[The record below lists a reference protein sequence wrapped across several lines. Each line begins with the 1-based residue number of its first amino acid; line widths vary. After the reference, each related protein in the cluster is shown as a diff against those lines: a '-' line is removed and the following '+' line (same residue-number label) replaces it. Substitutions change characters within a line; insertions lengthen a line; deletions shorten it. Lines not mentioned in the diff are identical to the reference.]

1 MGKYLVFG
9 VFASVIVISVV
20 IFIFGVGTNGSINI
34 NHNQKYYSAVNSSL
48 QQSIYNDILNL
59 QTSQITIPTGKTIVY
74 STNYTISTSNSILS
88 GAGTN
93 SSETGRGI
101 ITLIK
106 SANGNSESETNFTL
120 SMPFYGLAYNVTF
133 ISYIFTIGNN
143 SHLCTDSTATGGKI
157 FCTSLNESIGSLS
170 NMLSS
175 GLKLSR
181 LSILR
186 AYNTTYKGYPC
197 FFTESSF
204 SINLNEN
211 KSALLGANSGNESI
225 AGTATSCVSKEYNIQ
240 VMNSLYAKVSVNIN
254 GSAVEASSLVDYNM
268 SILKMTDVNTEI
280 TNNSLPS

>member
-1 MGKYLVFG
+1 MERYFVFG
-9 VFASVIVISVV
+9 VFASVIIISVI
-20 IFIFGVGTNGSINI
+20 IFLFGVGTNGSVNI

-48 QQSIYNDILNL
+48 QQSIYSDILNL
-59 QTSQITIPTGKTIVY
+59 QTSQIAIPTGKSVVY

-93 SSETGRGI
+93 SSETGRGM

-106 SANGNSESETNFTL
+106 SANGNSESETNFTV
-120 SMPFYGLAYNVTF
+120 SMPFYGVAYNITS

-186 AYNTTYKGYPC
+186 AYNTTYRGYPC

-204 SINLNEN
+204 SISLNEN
-211 KSALLGANSGNESI
+211 KSALIGANSGNESI

-240 VMNSLYAKVSVNIN
+240 VMNSLSANISVNIN
-254 GSAVEASSLVDYNM
+254 NSAVKASSLIDYNM
-268 SILKMTDVNTEI
+268 SILRMTDFNTEI
-280 TNNSLPS
+280 TNSSLPN